1 MTYLELH
8 SEWERKRIEKYKA
21 YCKIINN
28 SKALRAC
35 MNNSHSVHTMCPVSR
50 NDRERYDMV
59 AKVTG
64 EGDPMIQTTAAS

>member
-1 MTYLELH
+1 
-8 SEWERKRIEKYKA
+8 
-21 YCKIINN
+21 
-28 SKALRAC
+28 